1 VEAIANMENELK
13 KETEFKPWDTN
24 PNYLNSVCKHLGN
37 SIWYLKEPVLAE
49 EQI

>member
-13 KETEFKPWDTN
+13 KETQFKPWDTN
-24 PNYLNSVCKHLGN
+24 PNYLEPWKLLKV
-37 SIWYLKEPVLAE
+37 IWYLKEPFLAE